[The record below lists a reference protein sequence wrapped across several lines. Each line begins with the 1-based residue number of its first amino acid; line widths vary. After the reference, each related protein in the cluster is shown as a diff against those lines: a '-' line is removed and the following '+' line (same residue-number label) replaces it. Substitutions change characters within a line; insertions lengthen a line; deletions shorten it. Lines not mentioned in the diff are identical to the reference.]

1 MSEWITDRLP
11 TKKDGQDDYGWL
23 WVTIDGQ
30 VVHRQWSD
38 IKEGQPWKFSWD
50 KPAPYVEPKRWTV
63 EWGGDNADFFTLYDS
78 GEFRYYLPELTSDQ
92 ADAARRI
99 CDIYNEVV
107 P

>member
-1 MSEWITDRLP
+1 
-11 TKKDGQDDYGWL
+11 
-23 WVTIDGQ
+23 
-30 VVHRQWSD
+30 
-38 IKEGQPWKFSWD
+38 
-50 KPAPYVEPKRWTV
+50 V